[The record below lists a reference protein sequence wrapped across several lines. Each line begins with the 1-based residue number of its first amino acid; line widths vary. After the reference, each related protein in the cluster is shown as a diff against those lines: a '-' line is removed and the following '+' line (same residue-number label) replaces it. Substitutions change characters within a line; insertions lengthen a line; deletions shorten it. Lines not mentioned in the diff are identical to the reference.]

1 MVEYVGHRKDLGKGV
16 SERHQIIGR
25 RLYTLSTVYKY
36 VGYDVNILRTHTHTH
51 TQTAQL
57 WLISLICSCP
67 TGLPKRFWGA
77 EIHDLMNGT
86 GCFWPQMLGNSSN
99 YCACTLQIR
108 ASVAQRRSA
117 IIHKQRK
124 AQTDKQF
131 VILLQGDK
139 HNEVMLRIDSD
150 IQSPVLKGGPYTGRL
165 NEW

>member
-1 MVEYVGHRKDLGKGV
+1 
-16 SERHQIIGR
+16 
-25 RLYTLSTVYKY
+25 
-36 VGYDVNILRTHTHTH
+36 
-51 TQTAQL
+51 
-57 WLISLICSCP
+57 
-67 TGLPKRFWGA
+67 
-77 EIHDLMNGT
+77 
-86 GCFWPQMLGNSSN
+86 MLGNSSN

-139 HNEVMLRIDSD
+139 HNEGGEVMLRIDSD

-165 NEW
+165 NE